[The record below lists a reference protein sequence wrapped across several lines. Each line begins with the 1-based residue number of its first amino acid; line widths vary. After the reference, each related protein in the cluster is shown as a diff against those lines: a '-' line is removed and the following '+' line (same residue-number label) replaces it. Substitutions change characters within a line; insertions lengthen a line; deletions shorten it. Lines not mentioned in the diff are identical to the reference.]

1 MTTSETSPAAT
12 DLAPG
17 EAVVRIENGIATVS
31 FHHPKG
37 NSLPGALLARLAREI
52 SALGANPDARVIVL
66 RSDGSGPFCAGAS
79 FHELMSVAN
88 AEAGRKFFSGFGRVI
103 LAMIRAPKFVLAR
116 VHGRVAGGGVGLVAA
131 SDYSVAVQ
139 GASAKLSELA
149 LGIGPFV
156 VGPCIERKIG
166 LAAFSAMAVDADWRE
181 ADWCERHGLY
191 SRLFQDAAP
200 MDAALD
206 TLTATLAGSNPEAMA
221 KLKQIFWG
229 GTERWDDLLASRALL
244 SGTMVLSDYT
254 RNAIERFKAR

>member
-1 MTTSETSPAAT
+1 M
-12 DLAPG
+12 DLAAG
-17 EAVVRIENGIATVS
+17 EVEVRIANGIATVA

-52 SALGANPDARVIVL
+52 TALGTNADVRVIVL
-66 RSDGSGPFCAGAS
+66 RSEGSGPFCAGAS
-79 FHELMSVAN
+79 FHELTSVAD
-88 AEAGRKFFSGFGRVI
+88 AAAGRKFFSGFARVI

-116 VHGRVAGGGVGLVAA
+116 VHGKVAGGGVGLVAA
-131 SDYSVAVQ
+131 SDYTIAVQ

-166 LAAFSAMAVDADWRE
+166 LAAFSAMTVDADWRD

-191 SRLFQDAAP
+191 SRVYLDAAE

-206 TLTATLAGSNPEAMA
+206 TLAATLALSNPEAMA
-221 KLKQIFWG
+221 KLKQIFWT
-229 GTERWDDLLASRALL
+229 GTERWDDLLASRAML
-244 SGTMVLSDYT
+244 SGAMVLSDYT
-254 RNAIERFKAR
+254 RNAIERFRAR

>member
-1 MTTSETSPAAT
+1 M
-12 DLAPG
+12 DLAAG
-17 EAVVRIENGIATVS
+17 EVEVRIANGIATVA

-52 SALGANPDARVIVL
+52 TAVGTNADVRVIVL
-66 RSDGSGPFCAGAS
+66 RSEGSGPFCAGAS
-79 FHELMSVAN
+79 FHELTSVAD
-88 AEAGRKFFSGFGRVI
+88 AAAGRKFFSGFARVI

-116 VHGRVAGGGVGLVAA
+116 VHGKVAGGGVGLVAA
-131 SDYSVAVQ
+131 SDYTIAVQ

-166 LAAFSAMAVDADWRE
+166 LAAFSAMTVDADWRD

-191 SRLFQDAAP
+191 SRVYLDAAE

-206 TLTATLAGSNPEAMA
+206 TLAATLALSNPEAMA
-221 KLKQIFWG
+221 KLKQIFWT
-229 GTERWDDLLASRALL
+229 GTERWDDLLASRAML
-244 SGTMVLSDYT
+244 SGAMVLSDYT
-254 RNAIERFKAR
+254 RNAIERFRAR